1 MKSIVKRVLR
11 FICKWALMGCLA
23 LLILW
28 VFGAIY
34 VDGPFSNS
42 NANLTLGLLWLIALG
57 YLMFRFKKIRYR
69 LGILFVGLAIV
80 LVPWTMIAPSNDR
93 EWQQDWRKT
102 GWAEIDGD
110 EITFHNYRNFDYSKD
125 GEITEVWET
134 KTVRL
139 SNLRGIDYFHDAFGG
154 EWIAH
159 PMTSFD
165 FGVDGRVVMSIE
177 TRREEGEDYSEIG
190 GLYKMF
196 ELQYVFGSEEDLVRV
211 RTNIREEPVYLYS
224 LDIGEKAMRGIF
236 MQSVK
241 ALNDLKENPRWYHV
255 VTANCTTSI
264 RTQTPEKSRR
274 QFDIRLLLN
283 GKLDELLYERGDLI
297 HNGLSFRE
305 LREASFINE
314 KAQAAHD
321 APDFST
327 RIRVE
332 N

>member
-1 MKSIVKRVLR
+1 MKSILRRVLR
-11 FICKWALMGCLA
+11 SIYKWALMGCLA

-69 LGILFVGLAIV
+69 LGILFVGLAMV
-80 LVPWTMIAPSNDR
+80 LVPWAMIAPSNDR

-264 RTQTPEKSRR
+264 RTQTPEKRRR

-297 HNGLSFRE
+297 HKGLSFRE

-321 APDFST
+321 APDFSA
-327 RIRVE
+327 RIRAK